1 MANAALL
8 ERLKKASTVKMASVL
23 GDSKVFGK
31 KDLIPVP
38 VPMMNVLFS
47 GELDGGFSPGLTQ
60 FAGPSKH
67 FKTSFVLLA
76 AKAFLDKYED
86 GIIIFYDSE
95 FGTPQSYFSAF
106 GIPLDRVF
114 HVPVTDIEQLKFDIM
129 QQLDGLGRE
138 DKVMIVIDSIGNL
151 ASKKEVDDA
160 LAGNNKADMTRAK
173 QLKSLGRM
181 ITPHLTL
188 KDIPLFAI
196 NHIYM
201 TQEMYAKAIVGGG
214 TGLYYSADNI
224 YIVGRQQEKDG
235 TEVSGYN
242 FVINVEKSRF
252 VKEKSKVLLN
262 VTFDKG
268 INKWSGLLP
277 IALETGHV
285 VKPKVGWYAKVN
297 TETGEIEGKNYREK
311 ETHTADFWMPILK
324 DEVFRRKVKEMF
336 KLAEVSMIEDDVA
349 RDQDMDD
356 EGDDE

>member
-1 MANAALL
+1 
-8 ERLKKASTVKMASVL
+8 
-23 GDSKVFGK
+23 
-31 KDLIPVP
+31 
-38 VPMMNVLFS
+38 
-47 GELDGGFSPGLTQ
+47 
-60 FAGPSKH
+60 
-67 FKTSFVLLA
+67 
-76 AKAFLDKYED
+76 
-86 GIIIFYDSE
+86 
-95 FGTPQSYFSAF
+95 
-106 GIPLDRVF
+106 
-114 HVPVTDIEQLKFDIM
+114 
-129 QQLDGLGRE
+129 
-138 DKVMIVIDSIGNL
+138 
-151 ASKKEVDDA
+151 
-160 LAGNNKADMTRAK
+160 
-173 QLKSLGRM
+173 M

-297 TETGEIEGKNYREK
+297 TETGEIEGK
-311 ETHTADFWMPILK
+311 
-324 DEVFRRKVKEMF
+324 
-336 KLAEVSMIEDDVA
+336 
-349 RDQDMDD
+349 
-356 EGDDE
+356 